1 MNAIR
6 ALAEAR
12 QALAQTQDD
21 AAKRLAEVQ
30 RETAEQVAAAEHE
43 DVRLYSA
50 AITAGWSREE
60 LRKIGFAE
68 PAKRTR
74 VRRSRTAAA
83 RRQPSDAGA
92 PDVAG
97 TEHQDAPPA
106 E

>member
-12 QALAQTQDD
+12 QALTQTQDD
-21 AAKRLAEVQ
+21 VAKRLAEVQ

-43 DVRLYSA
+43 DVRLYGA
-50 AITAGWSREE
+50 ALAAGWSRDE
-60 LRKIGFAE
+60 LRKIGFTE

-83 RRQPSDAGA
+83 RRQASNAGA
-92 PDVAG
+92 PDGAD
-97 TEHQDAPPA
+97 QLDASSA